1 MATLHP
7 GWKIGGFSQLKFFL
21 CNEKAPD
28 YIRDL
33 CCHPQADKA
42 TFNVTQPL
50 YPKAVILVP
59 RLKQLGTLLEQFS
72 FLPFMV
78 FGEMLLGKIL
88 FLRLKFPAS
97 NFSFTLHV
105 WPTTEWFCR
114 ARLGKFCRDASQPRC
129 STSFTTGRRKANLS
143 PSSESKEINA
153 TNNFIGQNFMSVPN
167 FWISETFLSSSVSF
181 YLHRPRLRLRVR
193 VSGEKDR
200 GPQISRLGEKFQLF
214 STFEKILFLLWE
226 ETVPWAVLSVRIYY
240 FCIQC
245 IAN

>member
-1 MATLHP
+1 
-7 GWKIGGFSQLKFFL
+7 
-21 CNEKAPD
+21 
-28 YIRDL
+28 
-33 CCHPQADKA
+33 
-42 TFNVTQPL
+42 
-50 YPKAVILVP
+50 
-59 RLKQLGTLLEQFS
+59 
-72 FLPFMV
+72 
-78 FGEMLLGKIL
+78 MLLGKIL

-181 YLHRPRLRLRVR
+181 YLHRPRLRVR

-200 GPQISRLGEKFQLF
+200 GPQISRLGGKFQLF
-214 STFEKILFLLWE
+214 STSEKILFYSEKKLCLE
-226 ETVPWAVLSVRIYY
+226 QSYLFVFITFALNALPTI
-240 FCIQC
+240 
-245 IAN
+245 

>member
-1 MATLHP
+1 
-7 GWKIGGFSQLKFFL
+7 
-21 CNEKAPD
+21 
-28 YIRDL
+28 
-33 CCHPQADKA
+33 
-42 TFNVTQPL
+42 
-50 YPKAVILVP
+50 
-59 RLKQLGTLLEQFS
+59 
-72 FLPFMV
+72 
-78 FGEMLLGKIL
+78 MLLGKIL
-88 FLRLKFPAS
+88 LLRLKFPAS

-105 WPTTEWFCR
+105 WPTTESFCR
-114 ARLGKFCRDASQPRC
+114 ERLGKFCRDASQPRC

-214 STFEKILFLLWE
+214 STSEKILFLLWE
-226 ETVPWAVLSVRIYY
+226 KTVPWAVLSVRIYY